1 MALLANGGMRRGM
14 ALLVMGL
21 ATALGSASAA
31 ADTVRVGSKNFTEQ
45 YVLAEIYAQAFEAE
59 GMKVERKLNLG
70 GTLIAHRAL
79 LENQIDFYPEYT
91 GTMLLA
97 VLKEKVMTD
106 PDAVYERVKQAYATQ
121 GVAVLDQ
128 APINNTYVLVM
139 MPEVA
144 KKNGV
149 ATLSDLAAHAQ
160 KWTLGAGPEFRDRED
175 GIPGLKQ
182 KYGMNFK
189 SDQQLAIGLRY
200 RALKDNQVQV
210 VNGYATDGMIS
221 AMGLVRL
228 TDDKQLWP
236 PYFVA
241 PVVRKDVIEKN
252 PKVAEVANKVS
263 AMLSDE
269 IMSRLNYLVDGEK
282 QEPADVAKDF
292 LKTKGIA
299 K

>member
-252 PKVAEVANKVS
+252 PKLAEVANKVS

>member
-106 PDAVYERVKQAYATQ
+106 PDAVYERVMQAYATQ

>member
-1 MALLANGGMRRGM
+1 MALLANGGMCRGM

-21 ATALGSASAA
+21 ATALSSASAA